1 MYFEILTTCIRRL
14 DSSFDMGLGCVL
26 ELGIGTV
33 GCMDCMELVGNFVEE
48 YCRFGRCL
56 FECFAVGID
65 VVVCGSL

>member
-1 MYFEILTTCIRRL
+1 
-14 DSSFDMGLGCVL
+14 MGLGCVL